1 MAPPRLFAKNELEE
15 AFRRYWQTGAVGER
29 WSDWADLF
37 TPDARYVEHVL
48 GTRNGREEIRSWIV
62 PIMAKYPEI
71 YTVYEWHM
79 LDESGRVVVYMQNR
93 RDHPSGRGVIDFP
106 GVTLLQY
113 AGSGLWS
120 LEEDFWAV
128 PQAQRAFQEY
138 SEACKRHDPQH
149 AQKMTRLD
157 WGRGP
162 EFTRGA
168 RSYGERPSCG

>member
-1 MAPPRLFAKNELEE
+1 MALPRRFTKDELEQD
-15 AFRRYWQTGAVGER
+15 FRRYWRTGAVGER
-29 WSDWADLF
+29 WSEWADLF
-37 TPDARYVEHVL
+37 APDARYVEHIL
-48 GTRNGREEIRSWIV
+48 GTRHGREEIRGWIV

-71 YTVYEWHM
+71 YTAYEWHM

-93 RDHPSGRGVIDFP
+93 RDHPSGTGVIDFP

-113 AGSGLWS
+113 AGDGLWS

-138 SEACKRHDPQH
+138 ADACKVHDPDH

-157 WGRGP
+157 WGQGP
-162 EFTRGA
+162 GFTRGGH
-168 RSYGERPSCG
+168 SYRERPQE